1 MNAAAGP
8 PRGPLGPRHPLRGP
22 LGPRAP
28 LRGPLGPRL
37 LIVNADDYGLTE
49 RISSGILRGH
59 REGIVTST
67 SVLALGP
74 AYPKVSPWL
83 EDVPTLGVGVHL
95 AAVGEDPP
103 LLAAA
108 EIPTLVDH
116 RGHLHHS
123 YKGLLVRMLAGR
135 VDPDDLRREFT
146 AQLESVLEL
155 GVPIGHLDAHQHL
168 HLWPAVGAVVLA
180 LACRYDIPAVRVPHY
195 RGVSPLAVGVTV
207 LGRHLASRARAVGLR
222 YPRDGTGIE
231 VSGKLDHANLQTILV
246 RLAAHG
252 APSLELTVHP
262 GEPDDPDR
270 HRYDWDYHW
279 ADELDALT
287 SEAAHRTVTRLGFT
301 LATYADLPVPT
312 DISK

>member
-1 MNAAAGP
+1 MSE
-8 PRGPLGPRHPLRGP
+8 
-22 LGPRAP
+22 
-28 LRGPLGPRL
+28 RL

-74 AYPKVSPWL
+74 AYPKVAPWL
-83 EDVPTLGVGVHL
+83 HDAPTLGVGVHL

-103 LLAAA
+103 LLSAA

-116 RGHLHHS
+116 SGHLQAS
-123 YKGLLVRMLAGR
+123 YKGLLARMLVGR
-135 VDPDDLRREFT
+135 VDADDLRREFT
-146 AQLESVLEL
+146 AQLDSVLEL

-168 HLWPAVGAVVLA
+168 HLWPPVGAVVLA
-180 LACRYDIPAVRVPHY
+180 LACRYGIPAVRVPHY
-195 RGVSPLAVGVTV
+195 RGASPLALGVTV
-207 LGRHLASRARAVGLR
+207 LGRHLARRADGAGLR

-231 VSGKLDHANLQTILV
+231 VSGKLDHARLQTILG

-252 APSLELTVHP
+252 APSVELTVHP

-270 HRYDWDYHW
+270 HRYEWDYHW
-279 ADELDALT
+279 PDELDALT
-287 SEAAHRTVTRLGFT
+287 SDASHEAVARLGFT
-301 LATYADLPVPT
+301 LATYADLPAAAGLGR
-312 DISK
+312 

>member
-1 MNAAAGP
+1 MSDAVPLA
-8 PRGPLGPRHPLRGP
+8 GPLGPQ
-22 LGPRAP
+22 
-28 LRGPLGPRL
+28 RL

-59 REGIVTST
+59 RDGIVTST

-74 AYPKVSPWL
+74 AYPKVAPWL

-103 LLAAA
+103 LLSAA

-123 YKGLLVRMLAGR
+123 YKNLLARMIAGR
-135 VDPDDLRREFT
+135 VDADDLKREFT
-146 AQLESVLEL
+146 AQLDSVLEV

-168 HLWPAVGAVVLA
+168 HLWPPVGAVVLA
-180 LACRYDIPAVRVPHY
+180 LACRYEIPAVRVPHY
-195 RGVSPLAVGVTV
+195 RGISPLAVGVTV
-207 LGRHLASRARAVGLR
+207 LGRHLARRARTVGLR

-231 VSGKLDHANLQTILV
+231 VSGKLDHANLQTILT

-279 ADELDALT
+279 PDELEALT
-287 SEAAHRTVTRLGFT
+287 SDAAHRAVTRLGFT

-312 DISK
+312 DSPR